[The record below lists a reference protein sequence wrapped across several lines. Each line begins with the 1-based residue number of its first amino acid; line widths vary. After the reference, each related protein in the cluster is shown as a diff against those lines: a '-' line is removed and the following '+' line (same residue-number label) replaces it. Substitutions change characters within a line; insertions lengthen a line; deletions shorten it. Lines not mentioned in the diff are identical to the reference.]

1 MSRRGSGLAARWS
14 AGTSTTVGAV
24 AVPQQFEV
32 TSRHLWVAAVQGSLP
47 ARAPGRPGRSAR
59 LCSGDGLPRTP
70 RSRCCQSNST
80 FTMDFPGAALVAKV
94 LPRGAARIL
103 PRISFPR
110 ALRSEGVSR
119 GYSSRCG
126 RLVASPVELA
136 LLAGYGAFLCQCS
149 KTAEH
154 LAETGTSASLV
165 RGRASTDEGRADA
178 VGRCRARQ
186 RQAPVQAANATEKG
200 EKPPTI
206 RAQNIIEL
214 PNCLIKSTSGLR
226 PNH

>member
-1 MSRRGSGLAARWS
+1 MRSRAVTYGSPQFRARCPLGRQVVQDDRRGCARVTVCR
-14 AGTSTTVGAV
+14 ARREVGA
-24 AVPQQFEV
+24 ATQIRLSPW
-32 TSRHLWVAAVQGSLP
+32 TSLVQLS
-47 ARAPGRPGRSAR
+47 
-59 LCSGDGLPRTP
+59 
-70 RSRCCQSNST
+70 SRK
-80 FTMDFPGAALVAKV
+80 FFPGSRLGYCPAFHPKL
-94 LPRGAARIL
+94 
-103 PRISFPR
+103 SDQR
-110 ALRSEGVSR
+110 AFSR

-165 RGRASTDEGRADA
+165 RGRASTDEGRADTI
-178 VGRCRARQ
+178 GRCRARQ

-200 EKPPTI
+200 EKNPTI

-214 PNCLIKSTSGLR
+214 ANRLVKAASGLR